1 MATGPLAGGLI
12 YDTFAS
18 YAWLNIG
25 SWIMGPGAL
34 SIRAQRAKVEA
45 ILAAASTAADRTDA
59 LLLLR
64 PIDPT
69 GKSVA
74 DFQNPLSS
82 PSRKNIPLS
91 PLGKSVI

>member
-1 MATGPLAGGLI
+1 
-12 YDTFAS
+12 
-18 YAWLNIG
+18 
-25 SWIMGPGAL
+25 L
-34 SIRAQRAKVEA
+34 SIRAQQAKVEA
-45 ILAAASTAADRTDA
+45 ILAAASTAADWTDA
-59 LLLLR
+59 LLLVR

-91 PLGKSVI
+91 PSGKSVI